1 MSMGVLSLG
10 IPHLLILLVAA
21 QRLGELLYARRN
33 DRRLRAAGGVEYG
46 AGHYP
51 LLVGLHTA
59 WLVALFLSVA
69 PGAPILW
76 GPLAVYLLLQGLR
89 VWTLASLGG
98 CWTTRVIVVPGAELV
113 RRGPYRFLRHPNSVI
128 VALEIPVLPLVF
140 GAWPLAVGF
149 GLANLAVLAW
159 RLRVEERAL
168 ASA

>member
-1 MSMGVLSLG
+1 MNIGLA
-10 IPHLLILLVAA
+10 HLLILLVAA

-33 DRRLRAAGGVEYG
+33 DRRLLAAGGVEYG
-46 AGHYP
+46 ASHYP

-59 WLVALFLSVA
+59 WLAALFLSVSA
-69 PGAPILW
+69 ETPILW
-76 GPLAVYLLLQGLR
+76 GPLAGYLLLQGLR
-89 VWTLASLGG
+89 VWTLVSLGG
-98 CWTTRVIVVPGAELV
+98 FWTTRVIVVPGAELV
-113 RRGPYRFLRHPNSVI
+113 RRGPYRVVRHPNYLI

-168 ASA
+168 AGV

>member
-1 MSMGVLSLG
+1 MSVGVA
-10 IPHLLILLVAA
+10 HLLILLVTV

-59 WLVALFLSVA
+59 WLAALFLSVPA
-69 PGAPILW
+69 GAPILI
-76 GPLAVYLLLQGLR
+76 GPLMLFLLLQGVR
-89 VWTLASLGG
+89 IWTLASLGG
-98 CWTTRVIVVPGAELV
+98 FWTTRVIVVPGAGRV
-113 RRGPYRFLRHPNSVI
+113 RRGPYRFMRHPNYLI

-140 GAWPLAVGF
+140 GAWPLALGF

-159 RLRVEERAL
+159 RIRVEERAL
-168 ASA
+168 ATA

>member
-1 MSMGVLSLG
+1 MNIGLA
-10 IPHLLILLVAA
+10 HLLILLVAA

-33 DRRLRAAGGVEYG
+33 DRRLLAAGGVEYG
-46 AGHYP
+46 ASHYP

-59 WLVALFLSVA
+59 WLAALFLSVSA
-69 PGAPILW
+69 ETPILW
-76 GPLAVYLLLQGLR
+76 GPLAGYLLLQGLR

-98 CWTTRVIVVPGAELV
+98 FWTTRVIVVPGAELV
-113 RRGPYRFLRHPNSVI
+113 RRGPYRFVRHPNYLI

-140 GAWPLAVGF
+140 GAWPLALAF

-168 ASA
+168 AGI

>member
-1 MSMGVLSLG
+1 MSLG
-10 IPHLLILLVAA
+10 VAHLLILLVAA
-21 QRLGELLYARRN
+21 QRLGELLHARRN

-51 LLVGLHTA
+51 VLVGLHTG
-59 WLVALFLSVA
+59 WLVAMFLSVD
-69 PGAPILW
+69 PGTPVLL

-98 CWTTRVIVVPGAELV
+98 FWTTRVIVVPGVALV
-113 RRGPYRFLRHPNSVI
+113 RRGPYRFIRHPNYLI
-128 VALEIPVLPLVF
+128 VALEVPVLPLVF

-159 RLRVEERAL
+159 RIRVEERAL
-168 ASA
+168 AAA

>member
-1 MSMGVLSLG
+1 MNIGLA
-10 IPHLLILLVAA
+10 HLLILLVAA
-21 QRLGELLYARRN
+21 QRLGELFYARRN

-46 AGHYP
+46 ASHYP

-59 WLVALFLSVA
+59 WLAALFLSVSA
-69 PGAPILW
+69 ETPILW
-76 GPLAVYLLLQGLR
+76 GPLAGYLLLQGLR

-98 CWTTRVIVVPGAELV
+98 FWTTRVIVVPGAELV
-113 RRGPYRFLRHPNSVI
+113 RRGPYRFVRHPNYLI

-140 GAWPLAVGF
+140 GAWPLALAF

-168 ASA
+168 AGI

>member
-1 MSMGVLSLG
+1 MSLG
-10 IPHLLILLVAA
+10 VAHLVILLVAA

-51 LLVGLHTA
+51 VLVGLHTA
-59 WLVALFLSVA
+59 WLAALFLSVSA
-69 PGAPILW
+69 ETPILW
-76 GPLAVYLLLQGLR
+76 GPLAGYLLLQGLR

-98 CWTTRVIVVPGAELV
+98 FWTTRVIVVPGAELV
-113 RRGPYRFLRHPNSVI
+113 RRGPYRFIRHPNYVI

-140 GAWPLAVGF
+140 GAWPLALAF

>member
-1 MSMGVLSLG
+1 MTLGVA
-10 IPHLLILLVAA
+10 HLLLLLVAA

-51 LLVGLHTA
+51 VLVGLHTA
-59 WLVALFLSVA
+59 WLVAMFVSVG
-69 PGAPILW
+69 PETPILLA
-76 GPLAVYLLLQGLR
+76 PLAVYLLLQGLR

-98 CWTTRVIVVPGAELV
+98 FWTTRVIVVPGRELV
-113 RRGPYRFLRHPNSVI
+113 CRGPYRFIRHPNYLI
-128 VALEIPVLPLVF
+128 VALEVPVLPLTF

-159 RLRVEERAL
+159 RIRVEERAL
-168 ASA
+168 AAA